1 MLSRSR
7 AAASLLQGRVITR
20 SSTGT
25 GAAVAVAV
33 AVAQRCKS
41 NQVPV
46 IKKSV
51 LHASAVMLTGSTAM
65 LLMSLLPTTSCES
78 QEAERFHQ
86 CLEYYRDNIEE
97 FRRKWE
103 YSTSQTPT
111 TTGWPRGIPTD
122 DEISMLETDLSYC
135 KKSPSYR
142 NNKRYC
148 KTLQFRIANY
158 YLRQD
163 SKDGQRKGYLL
174 MKELAN
180 MGFPDGMCM
189 YGIVLNEGRVVDADP
204 TQACVWWRRAVDEY
218 QHVYSCHELGVAFYT
233 GEGVAENEQTAVH
246 YFTKAAEQGHP
257 GAAYMLGDCLL
268 DGVGVERDRA
278 DALVWLILAADLG
291 HRGARSRVLAVLEK
305 KEGDSHGRFT
315 DASRQTLVELI
326 NEEQEEDTKWTA
338 EDLKKVPTL
347 ERRFTIGGGARN
359 PAVLQRRNTVVAKSR
374 SKNEEQ

>member
-1 MLSRSR
+1 
-7 AAASLLQGRVITR
+7 
-20 SSTGT
+20 
-25 GAAVAVAV
+25 
-33 AVAQRCKS
+33 
-41 NQVPV
+41 
-46 IKKSV
+46 
-51 LHASAVMLTGSTAM
+51 M
-65 LLMSLLPTTSCES
+65 LLMSLLPTTSCEES
-78 QEAERFHQ
+78 QESDRFHQ

-103 YSTSQTPT
+103 YSSNQTPT

-122 DEISMLETDLSYC
+122 DEISMLEIDLSYC

-142 NNKRYC
+142 NNQMYC
-148 KTLQFRIANY
+148 KTLQFRVANY

-163 SKDGQRKGYLL
+163 SKDCQRKGYLL

-204 TQACVWWRRAVDEY
+204 TQACVWWRRAVDEH

-233 GEGVAENEQTAVH
+233 GEGVPENEETAVH

-257 GAAYMLGDCLL
+257 GAAFMLGDCLL
-268 DGVGVERDRA
+268 DGVGIERDRA

-305 KEGDSHGRFT
+305 KEGDTHGRFT

-326 NEEQEEDTKWTA
+326 NTEHEEDMKWTT
-338 EDLKKVPTL
+338 DVLKKVPTL

-359 PAVLQRRNTVVAKSR
+359 PAVLQRRKTAVAKSR